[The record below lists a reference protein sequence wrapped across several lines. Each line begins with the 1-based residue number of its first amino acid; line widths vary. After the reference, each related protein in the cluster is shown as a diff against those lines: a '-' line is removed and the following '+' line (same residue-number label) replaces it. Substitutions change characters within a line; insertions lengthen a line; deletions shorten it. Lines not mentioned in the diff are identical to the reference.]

1 MDFLMRNP
9 VALEIV
15 FTDWKNLDED
25 NSLLRR
31 RTYTCM
37 KGRRMQDTIR
47 TILDPDDIKL
57 FATCGVRAGAI
68 IEVLQK
74 KYPDKYVHVRIV
86 YNIDQVIQHKNSGTS
101 DAGSIYFDETTTRR
115 SDLLYNHNRSRLATI
130 AIISDETKDT
140 FSWLFSSH
148 LHAIGELISKLLFID
163 ADLAM
168 IAANFLGKYRGEKW
182 KKLFT
187 AFCHAR
193 NSRIEST
200 FEENGLH
207 YCKRNALANAFPV
220 HIDGNSLV
228 GDLKEVIKAKKA
240 PVFDNFPAG
249 YKIGGDHLDDQLK
262 NLKFKDIEPPPVSTS
277 ASDEVLELRKQ
288 LALMQELL
296 NKSVYVNIE
305 HATLEGLK
313 NFIRGACPTPALEN
327 DGAVLNILND
337 EGKYFPVNDQDLRE
351 LLQVFVSKN
360 NLKFTVIVETPSK
373 PFNEWTFPKV
383 CELYGLSD
391 DPNPSTDV
399 YPVFHCGCVDT
410 KNEKYKAALRKL
422 FDELETRV
430 ATTPIDLSY
439 EATKS
444 IYSYTYLASAT

>member
-15 FTDWKNLDED
+15 FTDWKNLDEIA
-25 NSLLRR
+25 SRYR
-31 RTYTCM
+31 
-37 KGRRMQDTIR
+37 K
-47 TILDPDDIKL
+47 LDPDDIKL

-101 DAGSIYFDETTTRR
+101 DAD
-115 SDLLYNHNRSRLATI
+115 NHNRSRLATI

-207 YCKRNALANAFPV
+207 YCK
-220 HIDGNSLV
+220 
-228 GDLKEVIKAKKA
+228 
-240 PVFDNFPAG
+240 
-249 YKIGGDHLDDQLK
+249 
-262 NLKFKDIEPPPVSTS
+262 
-277 ASDEVLELRKQ
+277 
-288 LALMQELL
+288 
-296 NKSVYVNIE
+296 
-305 HATLEGLK
+305 
-313 NFIRGACPTPALEN
+313 
-327 DGAVLNILND
+327 
-337 EGKYFPVNDQDLRE
+337 
-351 LLQVFVSKN
+351 SK
-360 NLKFTVIVETPSK
+360 T
-373 PFNEWTFPKV
+373 
-383 CELYGLSD
+383 
-391 DPNPSTDV
+391 
-399 YPVFHCGCVDT
+399 
-410 KNEKYKAALRKL
+410 A
-422 FDELETRV
+422 
-430 ATTPIDLSY
+430 
-439 EATKS
+439 
-444 IYSYTYLASAT
+444 